1 MERRFHFLKIG
12 ILENEIFE
20 NGNAMNISQEDLRFF
35 IALWEK
41 RSITLAAQEL
51 NLTLPTASRRV
62 ARLKEIFGDPCFIRT
77 PQGLIPT
84 SLATEVIGDVLQANA
99 KLMALSRHRV
109 FDPKTLKRI
118 IRIACPDNAVP
129 YLLAPVVKAINEEA
143 PQCTLAFSFSD
154 FSSFENLQK
163 GVIDFVIRPKAL
175 GMQGYHYLPLHVFE
189 QVLVV
194 RRDHPLVEIFDCKG
208 KIDVA
213 DLEPYGRVLNNI
225 SLINNPEEDYSLNY
239 YDRHFST
246 DKNIQKTNVI
256 SPYFLGS
263 IIFAEKS
270 DLTVTMPR
278 ETAEFVAERNPNI
291 AILPYPTAKQGSI
304 VTCLFWHDRVH
315 NDPAMQWVR
324 SQFKLHAQTESGAL
338 FEQKNRF

>member
-1 MERRFHFLKIG
+1 
-12 ILENEIFE
+12 
-20 NGNAMNISQEDLRFF
+20 MNISQEDLQLF

-62 ARLKEIFGDPCFIRT
+62 ARLKEIFGDPCFVRS

-84 SLATEVIGDVLQANA
+84 SFATEIIGDVLQANT
-99 KLMALSRHRV
+99 KLMALSRHRA

-118 IRIACPDNAVP
+118 IRIASPDNAVP
-129 YLLAPVVKAINEEA
+129 YLLAPVVKAINEGA
-143 PQCTLAFSFSD
+143 PQCTLAFTFSN
-154 FSSFENLQK
+154 FSSFEDLQK
-163 GVIDFVIRPKAL
+163 GVIDFLIRPKAL

-194 RRDHPLVEIFDCKG
+194 RRHHPLVDIFNEKG
-208 KIDVA
+208 HLDVA
-213 DLEPYGRVLNNI
+213 DIEPYGRVLNNI
-225 SLINNPEEDYSLNY
+225 SLINNPEEDYTLSY

-246 DKNIQKTNVI
+246 EKTSQKTSVI

-263 IIFAEKS
+263 FIFVETS

-291 AILPYPTAKQGSI
+291 AILPFPSAKQGSI

-324 SQFKLHAQTESGAL
+324 SQFKLNAQTESGAL
-338 FEQKNRF
+338 YEQKKSLLKNES